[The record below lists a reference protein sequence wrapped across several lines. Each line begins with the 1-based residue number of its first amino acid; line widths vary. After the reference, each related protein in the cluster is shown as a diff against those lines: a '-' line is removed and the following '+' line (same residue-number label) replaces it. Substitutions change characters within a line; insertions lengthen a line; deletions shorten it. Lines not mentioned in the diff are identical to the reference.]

1 MPIAARTELPT
12 GTWHVDPVH
21 SRIEFAAK
29 YLGIATV
36 RGVFKEFEGRLDLD
50 EGRAYGTVNTASL
63 DTNYDQRDE
72 HLRSPDFFEVVEHP
86 ALRFESTEI
95 RPRRLGEDTFEIEGD
110 LTIRGVT
117 NPIVLRAELHG
128 SETDPWGNER
138 IALEVTGEL
147 DRSDWGMTFQPGAGQ
162 RQPAGLRPREAS
174 ARHRGGEAGLRRHEM
189 PTPKQAAAFADAECW
204 SEGAQVIQND
214 VKAHW
219 CPS

>member
-1 MPIAARTELPT
+1 VIGGTRRPRQGALIKDMPIAARTQLPT

-128 SETDPWGNER
+128 SETDPWGNEL

-147 DRSDWGMTFQPGAGQ
+147 DRSDWGMTFNQVLGSGNLLVSDRVKLQLDIA
-162 RQPAGLRPREAS
+162 AV
-174 ARHRGGEAGLRRHEM
+174 
-189 PTPKQAAAFADAECW
+189 KQ
-204 SEGAQVIQND
+204 V
-214 VKAHW
+214 
-219 CPS
+219 